1 MSNMFFE
8 YIYVSFKMVKTNMWA
23 VTCDWLWV
31 NWCHT
36 CFLLINKSISHSETM
51 MLWSDNITRAS
62 GEICLVNVRF
72 AACPLSFDWKQKKNL
87 LTFSATT
94 NACLKKEEK
103 KKKRVKMREAEYC
116 QLCLASFSF
125 FFWTVD
131 NQISKNPA
139 GDDPAELWLV
149 PESVWLTIF
158 HLSLCVFP
166 HF

>member
-1 MSNMFFE
+1 
-8 YIYVSFKMVKTNMWA
+8 
-23 VTCDWLWV
+23 
-31 NWCHT
+31 
-36 CFLLINKSISHSETM
+36 M

-103 KKKRVKMREAEYC
+103 KEKKRVKMREAEYC
-116 QLCLASFSF
+116 QLCLASSF

-139 GDDPAELWLV
+139 GDDPAEL
-149 PESVWLTIF
+149 
-158 HLSLCVFP
+158 
-166 HF
+166 